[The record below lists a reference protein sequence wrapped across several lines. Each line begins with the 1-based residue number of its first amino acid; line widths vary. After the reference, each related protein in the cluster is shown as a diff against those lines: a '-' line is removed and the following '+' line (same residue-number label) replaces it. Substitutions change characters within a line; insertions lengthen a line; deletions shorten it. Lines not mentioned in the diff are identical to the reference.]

1 MRTLGSPAWRLVLAV
16 VTMSLLPSIASARS
30 PIRIDPDILS
40 GERMPYSIGAAVEG
54 GSTGDLIIAFYN
66 PDPIHAIEVPMRVLA
81 DTVQY
86 DWLTVEIK
94 NADVSRTLR
103 FVQDRDRSAVETVR
117 IQPRGLHFETI
128 DLDAHTSTLP
138 AGDYD
143 VIVTWD
149 GLVTTTK
156 LTSTH
161 VQYVCGG
168 MVPPPLKQNSP
179 SGKLPFVLAGLAIA
193 PLLLALGLAKRAGTA
208 AERVPCSPS

>member
-1 MRTLGSPAWRLVLAV
+1 MRTRWLVLAV

-30 PIRIDPDILS
+30 PIRRLEPAFS
-40 GERMPYSIGAAVEG
+40 GEHMPYSIGAAVE
-54 GSTGDLIIAFYN
+54 STGNLVIAFYN
-66 PDPIHAIEVPMRVLA
+66 PDPLHSIEVPMRVVA

-94 NADVSRTLR
+94 NAGFARTLR
-103 FVQDRDRSAVETVR
+103 FVTDRERSAVETVR

-128 DLDAHTSTLP
+128 DLDAHTATLP

-156 LTSTH
+156 LTSTR
-161 VQYVCGG
+161 VAYVCGG
-168 MVPPPLKQNSP
+168 SLPPVTKQDSP
-179 SGKLPFVLAGLAIA
+179 SSKLPFVLGGFAIA
-193 PLLLALGLAKRAGTA
+193 SLLFGLGLAKRAGTA
-208 AERVPCSPS
+208 VERVPCSPS